1 MLPTLIFGLFYAILA
16 YISSGQIYSQQRLL
30 WFIYIII
37 LSILC
42 TQGLGHLIGII
53 FNKNNVIA
61 VEIVIGITL
70 FLIMFCN
77 LFLPIKEMSEFFQIL
92 T

>member
-1 MLPTLIFGLFYAILA
+1 MQFWHIFQAVK
-16 YISSGQIYSQQRLL
+16 YSQQRLL

-37 LSILC
+37 LGLLC
-42 TQGLGHLIGII
+42 IQRLGHFIGII

-61 VEIVIGITL
+61 VEIVVGITL

-77 LFLPIKEMSEFFQIL
+77 LFLPIKEMTEFFQIL
-92 T
+92 S